1 MELSGPSALGPTAA
15 TKPSPG
21 QPRFESEG
29 VKRLRRWL
37 PFALV
42 GWAAL
47 LGWLTVGWPW
57 DAVQLQIAARAYL
70 AGSDPYAAVPAA
82 RFPFELY
89 YPFPAVLLAVPFV
102 AMPDAFARVAWASCT
117 GAAFAWGVRGS
128 GRAAALSATFA
139 VCLVLGQVAP
149 ALMGVAG
156 IPWLGFLLA
165 AKPSIGLALFAAYPS
180 RRTLIS
186 GAAFVVLSLA
196 LMPEWPLR
204 WLHALGT
211 MPQHAP
217 VVMPGGA
224 LLLLGFLRWRT
235 PEGRLIGT
243 LSLVPHGA
251 YDAVVLFLACR
262 TLRQG
267 LVLAALSWVGA
278 FVSGWLWPHTPAGGM
293 PHSGRWLV
301 SLVSLYLPALLLV
314 LRQPVDAPPTVPSSP
329 REQP

>member
-1 MELSGPSALGPTAA
+1 MESSEDRADPGVVRGP
-15 TKPSPG
+15 
-21 QPRFESEG
+21 RH
-29 VKRLRRWL
+29 WL
-37 PFALV
+37 PLV
-42 GWAAL
+42 LILWAAL

-70 AGSDPYAAVPAA
+70 AGSDPYAAVPTAG
-82 RFPFELY
+82 FPFELY
-89 YPFPAVLLAVPFV
+89 YPFTAVLLAVPFA
-102 AMPDAFARVAWASCT
+102 AMPDALARVVWAAGT
-117 GAAFAWGVRGS
+117 GAAFAWGVRGAP
-128 GRAAALSATFA
+128 RVAALSAGFA
-139 VCLVLGQVAP
+139 VCLVLGQIAP
-149 ALMGVAG
+149 AMMGVAAL
-156 IPWLGFLLA
+156 PWLGFLLA

-186 GAAFVVLSLA
+186 GAAFVALSLV
-196 LMPEWPLR
+196 LLPDWPLR

-224 LLLLGFLRWRT
+224 ILLLGFLRWRT

-267 LVLAALSWVGA
+267 LALAALSWAGA
-278 FVSGWLWPHTPAGGM
+278 FASGWLWPHTPEGGM
-293 PHSGRWLV
+293 PHPGRWLV
-301 SLVSLYLPALLLV
+301 ALVSLYLPALWLV
-314 LRQPVDAPPTVPSSP
+314 LRRPADAPSSVPPSP
-329 REQP
+329 SQL